1 LPFPS
6 TLRLKELHLDE
17 NEISSPMRQRRA
29 VAIVG
34 VRFEHCVDNF
44 QDTTIG
50 KARL

>member
-1 LPFPS
+1 
-6 TLRLKELHLDE
+6 
-17 NEISSPMRQRRA
+17 MRQRRA

-50 KARL
+50 KARLWMVRVQKNRPSRPDD